1 MKYNTYI
8 FYIFYF
14 SYFINVHSAAGGDCA
29 GKDEGTYADA
39 STQTQTIDPA
49 LLAHQV
55 TTIIN
60 IKTHSRLL
68 RTKQRVLDDLTFKTA
83 HHPCRCC
90 IPKGPSIEAKVLAQQ
105 ITEHQISVEAWKKE
119 LKRIHKEL
127 PYRLRRTIHD
137 IL

>member
-29 GKDEGTYADA
+29 GKDERAYADA

-60 IKTHSRLL
+60 IKTYTRLL
-68 RTKQRVLDDLTFKTA
+68 RQKQRILDDLTLQAA
-83 HHPCRCC
+83 HNPCRWC
-90 IPKGPSIEAKVLAQQ
+90 IPKGPSVEAKVLAQQ
-105 ITEHQISVEAWKKE
+105 IKEHRISVKE
-119 LKRIHKEL
+119 WQEELQRIHKEL
-127 PYRLRRTIHD
+127 PYRLQRTIHD